1 MQFVPHAYQKHC
13 IDKII
18 ELDKVGLFLD
28 MGLGKTVTTLTAI
41 KELKYNRFQVHKVLI
56 IAPKKVAEGTWTKE
70 KDKWDH
76 TQMLRV
82 SPVLGSEKKRIKA
95 INTPSDLYV
104 INRENVV
111 WLVDYYRNAWP
122 FDMVVIDESSS
133 FKNHSAKRF
142 KALVQV
148 MSKIKRLVELT
159 GTPSPN
165 GLNDLWSQ
173 IYLLDEGRRLGKRYG
188 QFRERYFDPGRRG
201 PQGFVYDY
209 DPKDG
214 AEQSILSAIS
224 DICISMKAEDY
235 LQLPDMVIHEIPVSL
250 DAKAEKAYKELERKM
265 ILELPENEEISV
277 TSAAALSNKLLQL
290 ANGAVYDEE
299 HKAHEV
305 HTSKLDA
312 FLELVESLQGKP
324 LLVFYNFQHDKE
336 RILKVLGTK
345 KLRVKELKTVQDE
358 DDWNHQEIDILLTH
372 PASSAYGLNLQQG
385 GNHVCW
391 FGLTWNY
398 ELYTQA
404 NKRLHRQGQTEK
416 VIVHHLICSGT
427 RDEDVMKALKKKEGV
442 QDFVMESLK
451 ARIRKVRE
459 GLNG

>member
-13 IDKII
+13 I
-18 ELDKVGLFLD
+18 DKVGLFLD

-41 KELKYNRFQVHKVLI
+41 KELKYNRFQVRKVLI

-442 QDFVMESLK
+442 QDFVTESLK

>member
-41 KELKYNRFQVHKVLI
+41 KELKYNRFQVRKVLI

-173 IYLLDEGRRLGKRYG
+173 IYLLDEGKRLGKRYG

-427 RDEDVMKALKKKEGV
+427 RDEDVMKALKKREGV